1 MESMS
6 LVSEEK
12 VEANN
17 MMATD
22 LFSEDR
28 AEDKTMEKAEVK
40 AVVKAEV

>member
-22 LFSEDR
+22 SFSKDK
-28 AEDKTMEKAEVK
+28 AEDKTM
-40 AVVKAEV
+40 VKAEV